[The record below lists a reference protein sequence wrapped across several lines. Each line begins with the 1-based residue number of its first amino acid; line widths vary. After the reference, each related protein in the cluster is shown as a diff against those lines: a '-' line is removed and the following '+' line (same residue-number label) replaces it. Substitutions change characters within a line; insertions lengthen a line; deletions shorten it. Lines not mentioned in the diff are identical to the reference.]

1 MTFGDPLTVLCWHVH
16 GGWTDSFV
24 RGPHRYLLP
33 TTGPDDPWA
42 RGRCGRR
49 WPRTEEV
56 PVDRLGRTSVDLMVL
71 QRPEEIELARRWTG
85 RMPGVDVPA
94 VYVEHNTPTGHAA
107 RTRHPLAD
115 QDRIPVVHVT
125 GFNALMWDCGRA
137 PTTVIAHGVADPGYR
152 YRGELPHAAVVSNE
166 PVRRARIV
174 GADLIGGFA
183 ETAPVDVFGMGLD
196 GLAETAGAQPD
207 RLHLAGDLPTERLH
221 TELGRRRV
229 YLHLTR
235 WTSLGL
241 SLIEAMMLGMPVV
254 ALGTTEAPWAVPPE
268 AGLVATDPAALH
280 AGLAALI
287 DDPERARRMGEAGR
301 AHALHAF
308 GLGRFLTDWDRV
320 LTAAVAGDPV
330 DRVAGG
336 GRTGTD
342 PARRPGAPEVA

>member
-1 MTFGDPLTVLCWHVH
+1 CGHRARGRRRPRRCRVGAPGTPGGQRPGRGRTDPARGHPTHLPGPPLRRVSGRPGTKSRHATFDPRDPGNSKAMTLGDPLTVLCWHVH

-107 RTRHPLAD
+107 GTRHPLAD

-183 ETAPVDVFGMGLD
+183 ETAPVDVFG
-196 GLAETAGAQPD
+196 
-207 RLHLAGDLPTERLH
+207 
-221 TELGRRRV
+221 
-229 YLHLTR
+229 
-235 WTSLGL
+235 
-241 SLIEAMMLGMPVV
+241 
-254 ALGTTEAPWAVPPE
+254 
-268 AGLVATDPAALH
+268 
-280 AGLAALI
+280 
-287 DDPERARRMGEAGR
+287 
-301 AHALHAF
+301 
-308 GLGRFLTDWDRV
+308 
-320 LTAAVAGDPV
+320 
-330 DRVAGG
+330 
-336 GRTGTD
+336 
-342 PARRPGAPEVA
+342 